1 MGKLSRVALIYIGAV
16 VVTAVVLVARG
27 PFTGLRWQYVVFLG
41 ILVIVSESRATQLR
55 KGQITWSSSSA
66 AMLASVV
73 LVGPVGA
80 AIVGAC
86 TALGLRRGPHLLQR
100 VFNTS
105 MYALSAYL
113 AGRAFLAFG
122 GHVGLPDEKSF
133 PAIIAP
139 FAAAALILVAANHG
153 LLSGVLWLT
162 RPPDRMSSG
171 ASGAGVGLSA
181 RLLLSDLGYAAYGLL
196 MAALWSVVGF
206 FAPLL
211 VLIPLFVARWAVTQF
226 AEQQKAYEATVGA
239 LCQAVE
245 TKDFYTRGHS
255 DRVSRGSV
263 MIARE
268 IGMRGE
274 RVEAIRYAGM
284 LHDVGKLGVPTKVLR
299 KTGKLTE
306 EEYAAIQLH
315 PMRGLDIVR
324 EIGFLDEALAG
335 IMHHHERIDGRGY
348 PMGLAGDEIPE
359 FARVLAVADA
369 FDSMTSTRS
378 YRGAR
383 PVSEAI
389 EELRKWS
396 GTQFDPAFVD
406 AFVAAL
412 KREGWQLPEPPA
424 GARGRRPGHR
434 HRAGSRR
441 PGRPHPG
448 HRQPVDPITLS
459 GPSARRRELRR
470 YPWQVRD
477 SGQLLLVVAAGVT
490 LVAAVAQT
498 AAEGLKDPRIA
509 IAFGALIAFGEV
521 LRLNLPGD
529 RETAPIGFA
538 GALAYA
544 LLIRVGTH
552 FVQHSAEQVV
562 TVATIGMIIGALPH
576 LAVGRPARVS
586 GMATRLLCVACVA
599 YIFRPLA
606 GNSAVEKHWG
616 LAFTLM
622 TSLTVLALLLE
633 AVLTALL
640 RVGRAAGQVPG
651 GAGGRDA
658 RPAATGRG
666 GGRLGAA
673 HRVRGGSDGA
683 VLAGRVHRAAA
694 RHPGG
699 VPPVRRDPGHLPADR
714 AGAGQGDRDRR
725 VRRNRSFRTGQQ
737 ARGRDRPGARHP
749 RARAARARVR
759 RADARHR
766 PAVAARPDPRRGHR
780 AGLPAGPAA
789 HRRARRRRDPAGP
802 GAWLGGRDRAPAE
815 RALPGHRSARP
826 PAAPPLRPAR

>member
-1 MGKLSRVALIYIGAV
+1 LGKLSRVALLYIGAV
-16 VVTAVVLVARG
+16 VVSAVVLVARG

-55 KGQITWSSSSA
+55 KGQLTWSPSSA

-73 LVGPVGA
+73 LAGPVGA

-86 TALGLRRGPHLLQR
+86 TALGLRRGPSILQR
-100 VFNTS
+100 VFNTA

-113 AGRAFLAFG
+113 AGRAFLALG
-122 GHVGLPDEKSF
+122 GQVGLPDEQSF
-133 PAIIAP
+133 PGIIAP
-139 FAAAALILVAANHG
+139 FAGAALVLVVANHG

-162 RPPDRMSSG
+162 RPPDGTPSG
-171 ASGAGVGLSA
+171 VGVGLSG

-196 MAALWSVVGF
+196 IAALWSVVGF

-211 VLIPLFVARWAVTQF
+211 VLIPLFVARWAVAQF

-268 IGMRGE
+268 IGMRAE

-284 LHDVGKLGVPTKVLR
+284 LHDVGKLGVPTKVLQ

-383 PVSEAI
+383 PVAEAI

-412 KREGWQLPEPPA
+412 KREGWQRPEAPVIAADDLATVTAQDHDDP
-424 GARGRRPGHR
+424 GAP
-434 HRAGSRR
+434 
-441 PGRPHPG
+441 
-448 HRQPVDPITLS
+448 
-459 GPSARRRELRR
+459 
-470 YPWQVRD
+470 
-477 SGQLLLVVAAGVT
+477 
-490 LVAAVAQT
+490 
-498 AAEGLKDPRIA
+498 
-509 IAFGALIAFGEV
+509 
-521 LRLNLPGD
+521 
-529 RETAPIGFA
+529 
-538 GALAYA
+538 
-544 LLIRVGTH
+544 
-552 FVQHSAEQVV
+552 
-562 TVATIGMIIGALPH
+562 
-576 LAVGRPARVS
+576 
-586 GMATRLLCVACVA
+586 
-599 YIFRPLA
+599 
-606 GNSAVEKHWG
+606 
-616 LAFTLM
+616 
-622 TSLTVLALLLE
+622 
-633 AVLTALL
+633 L
-640 RVGRAAGQVPG
+640 RVI
-651 GAGGRDA
+651 DS
-658 RPAATGRG
+658 
-666 GGRLGAA
+666 L
-673 HRVRGGSDGA
+673 
-683 VLAGRVHRAAA
+683 
-694 RHPGG
+694 
-699 VPPVRRDPGHLPADR
+699 
-714 AGAGQGDRDRR
+714 
-725 VRRNRSFRTGQQ
+725 
-737 ARGRDRPGARHP
+737 
-749 RARAARARVR
+749 
-759 RADARHR
+759 
-766 PAVAARPDPRRGHR
+766 
-780 AGLPAGPAA
+780 
-789 HRRARRRRDPAGP
+789 
-802 GAWLGGRDRAPAE
+802 
-815 RALPGHRSARP
+815 
-826 PAAPPLRPAR
+826 

>member
-1 MGKLSRVALIYIGAV
+1 MGKLSRVALLYIGAV
-16 VVTAVVLVARG
+16 VVSAVVLVARG

-55 KGQITWSSSSA
+55 KGQLTWSPSSA

-73 LVGPVGA
+73 LAGPVGA

-86 TALGLRRGPHLLQR
+86 TALGLRRGPSILQR
-100 VFNTS
+100 VFNTA

-113 AGRAFLAFG
+113 AGRAFLALG
-122 GHVGLPDEKSF
+122 GHVGLPDEESF
-133 PAIIAP
+133 PGIIAP
-139 FAAAALILVAANHG
+139 FAGAALVLVVANHG

-162 RPPDRMSSG
+162 RPPDGTPSG
-171 ASGAGVGLSA
+171 VGVGLSG

-196 MAALWSVVGF
+196 IAALWSVVGF

-211 VLIPLFVARWAVTQF
+211 VLIPLFVARWAVAQF

-268 IGMRGE
+268 IGMHGE

-284 LHDVGKLGVPTKVLR
+284 LHDVGKLGVPTKVLQ

-383 PVSEAI
+383 PVAEAI

-412 KREGWQLPEPPA
+412 KREGWL
-424 GARGRRPGHR
+424 
-434 HRAGSRR
+434 
-441 PGRPHPG
+441 
-448 HRQPVDPITLS
+448 
-459 GPSARRRELRR
+459 RREA
-470 YPWQVRD
+470 PVI
-477 SGQLLLVVAAGVT
+477 AADDLATVT
-490 LVAAVAQT
+490 AQDHD
-498 AAEGLKDPRIA
+498 DP
-509 IAFGALIAFGEV
+509 GA
-521 LRLNLPGD
+521 P
-529 RETAPIGFA
+529 
-538 GALAYA
+538 
-544 LLIRVGTH
+544 
-552 FVQHSAEQVV
+552 
-562 TVATIGMIIGALPH
+562 
-576 LAVGRPARVS
+576 
-586 GMATRLLCVACVA
+586 
-599 YIFRPLA
+599 
-606 GNSAVEKHWG
+606 
-616 LAFTLM
+616 
-622 TSLTVLALLLE
+622 
-633 AVLTALL
+633 L
-640 RVGRAAGQVPG
+640 RVI
-651 GAGGRDA
+651 DS
-658 RPAATGRG
+658 
-666 GGRLGAA
+666 L
-673 HRVRGGSDGA
+673 
-683 VLAGRVHRAAA
+683 
-694 RHPGG
+694 
-699 VPPVRRDPGHLPADR
+699 
-714 AGAGQGDRDRR
+714 
-725 VRRNRSFRTGQQ
+725 
-737 ARGRDRPGARHP
+737 
-749 RARAARARVR
+749 
-759 RADARHR
+759 
-766 PAVAARPDPRRGHR
+766 
-780 AGLPAGPAA
+780 
-789 HRRARRRRDPAGP
+789 
-802 GAWLGGRDRAPAE
+802 
-815 RALPGHRSARP
+815 
-826 PAAPPLRPAR
+826 

>member
-1 MGKLSRVALIYIGAV
+1 MGKLSRVALLYISAV
-16 VVTAVVLVARG
+16 VVSAVVLVARG

-55 KGQITWSSSSA
+55 KGQLTWSPSSA

-73 LVGPVGA
+73 LAGPVGA

-86 TALGLRRGPHLLQR
+86 TALGLRRGPSILQR
-100 VFNTS
+100 VFNTA

-113 AGRAFLAFG
+113 AGRAFLALG
-122 GHVGLPDEKSF
+122 GQVGLPDEQSF
-133 PAIIAP
+133 PGIIAP
-139 FAAAALILVAANHG
+139 FAGAALVLVVANHG

-162 RPPDRMSSG
+162 RPPDGTPSG
-171 ASGAGVGLSA
+171 VGVGLSG

-196 MAALWSVVGF
+196 IAALWSVVGF

-211 VLIPLFVARWAVTQF
+211 VLIPLFVARWAVAQF

-284 LHDVGKLGVPTKVLR
+284 LHDVGKLGVPTKVLQ

-383 PVSEAI
+383 PVAEAI

-412 KREGWQLPEPPA
+412 KREGWQRPEAPVIAADDLATVTAQDHDDP
-424 GARGRRPGHR
+424 GAP
-434 HRAGSRR
+434 
-441 PGRPHPG
+441 
-448 HRQPVDPITLS
+448 
-459 GPSARRRELRR
+459 
-470 YPWQVRD
+470 
-477 SGQLLLVVAAGVT
+477 
-490 LVAAVAQT
+490 
-498 AAEGLKDPRIA
+498 
-509 IAFGALIAFGEV
+509 
-521 LRLNLPGD
+521 
-529 RETAPIGFA
+529 
-538 GALAYA
+538 
-544 LLIRVGTH
+544 
-552 FVQHSAEQVV
+552 
-562 TVATIGMIIGALPH
+562 
-576 LAVGRPARVS
+576 
-586 GMATRLLCVACVA
+586 
-599 YIFRPLA
+599 
-606 GNSAVEKHWG
+606 
-616 LAFTLM
+616 
-622 TSLTVLALLLE
+622 
-633 AVLTALL
+633 L
-640 RVGRAAGQVPG
+640 RVI
-651 GAGGRDA
+651 DS
-658 RPAATGRG
+658 
-666 GGRLGAA
+666 L
-673 HRVRGGSDGA
+673 
-683 VLAGRVHRAAA
+683 
-694 RHPGG
+694 
-699 VPPVRRDPGHLPADR
+699 
-714 AGAGQGDRDRR
+714 
-725 VRRNRSFRTGQQ
+725 
-737 ARGRDRPGARHP
+737 
-749 RARAARARVR
+749 
-759 RADARHR
+759 
-766 PAVAARPDPRRGHR
+766 
-780 AGLPAGPAA
+780 
-789 HRRARRRRDPAGP
+789 
-802 GAWLGGRDRAPAE
+802 
-815 RALPGHRSARP
+815 
-826 PAAPPLRPAR
+826 

>member
-1 MGKLSRVALIYIGAV
+1 MGKLSRVALLYIGAV
-16 VVTAVVLVARG
+16 VVSAVVLVARG

-55 KGQITWSSSSA
+55 KGQLTWSPSSA

-73 LVGPVGA
+73 LAGPVGA

-86 TALGLRRGPHLLQR
+86 TALGLRRGPSILQR
-100 VFNTS
+100 VFNTA

-113 AGRAFLAFG
+113 AGRAFLALG
-122 GHVGLPDEKSF
+122 GQVGLPDEQSF
-133 PAIIAP
+133 PGIIAP
-139 FAAAALILVAANHG
+139 FAGAALVLVVANHG

-162 RPPDRMSSG
+162 RPPDGTPSG
-171 ASGAGVGLSA
+171 IGVGLSG

-196 MAALWSVVGF
+196 IAALWSVVGF

-211 VLIPLFVARWAVTQF
+211 VLIPLFVARWAVAQF

-268 IGMRGE
+268 IGMRSE

-284 LHDVGKLGVPTKVLR
+284 LHDVGKLGVPTKVLQ

-383 PVSEAI
+383 PVAEAI

-412 KREGWQLPEPPA
+412 KREGWLRSEAPVIPA
-424 GARGRRPGHR
+424 DDLATVTAQDHDDPGAP
-434 HRAGSRR
+434 
-441 PGRPHPG
+441 
-448 HRQPVDPITLS
+448 
-459 GPSARRRELRR
+459 
-470 YPWQVRD
+470 
-477 SGQLLLVVAAGVT
+477 
-490 LVAAVAQT
+490 
-498 AAEGLKDPRIA
+498 
-509 IAFGALIAFGEV
+509 
-521 LRLNLPGD
+521 
-529 RETAPIGFA
+529 
-538 GALAYA
+538 
-544 LLIRVGTH
+544 
-552 FVQHSAEQVV
+552 
-562 TVATIGMIIGALPH
+562 
-576 LAVGRPARVS
+576 
-586 GMATRLLCVACVA
+586 
-599 YIFRPLA
+599 
-606 GNSAVEKHWG
+606 
-616 LAFTLM
+616 
-622 TSLTVLALLLE
+622 
-633 AVLTALL
+633 L
-640 RVGRAAGQVPG
+640 RVI
-651 GAGGRDA
+651 DS
-658 RPAATGRG
+658 
-666 GGRLGAA
+666 L
-673 HRVRGGSDGA
+673 
-683 VLAGRVHRAAA
+683 
-694 RHPGG
+694 
-699 VPPVRRDPGHLPADR
+699 
-714 AGAGQGDRDRR
+714 
-725 VRRNRSFRTGQQ
+725 
-737 ARGRDRPGARHP
+737 
-749 RARAARARVR
+749 
-759 RADARHR
+759 
-766 PAVAARPDPRRGHR
+766 
-780 AGLPAGPAA
+780 
-789 HRRARRRRDPAGP
+789 
-802 GAWLGGRDRAPAE
+802 
-815 RALPGHRSARP
+815 
-826 PAAPPLRPAR
+826 